1 MSWANILKL
10 KREQD
15 ETRLNRPPERRKRK
29 VPIVGGKDPSKIKE
43 DIVYGG
49 DSLDYVDEDYEDM
62 LAASTYMQLKEAFEE
77 RLDELTKEELI
88 EILVKTQGIVKLKK
102 PKF

>member
-1 MSWANILKL
+1 
-10 KREQD
+10 
-15 ETRLNRPPERRKRK
+15 
-29 VPIVGGKDPSKIKE
+29 
-43 DIVYGG
+43 
-49 DSLDYVDEDYEDM
+49 M